1 MNNLFEKHVGD
12 RVYERQVWVRAVM
25 NQSVIR
31 LGVQRVYVEI
41 SSDVSTR
48 VWNCINNTPSVFTYI
63 FRHYNTKE
71 NNLKTS
77 VILEGTSQRY
87 SAPHSSLEDQ
97 IAYYARVSNPSSQ
110 MAGLNT
116 KRLIRYLILHKH
128 WSPFEQVTINCQVD
142 TTRDIAHQLVRH
154 RSAYF
159 QEFSQR
165 YASTETVGDLRE
177 TRLQDYKNRQNSI
190 KTDDETK
197 IGLFNQIQS
206 DVIDLCFGS
215 YDRLLKNDI
224 AKEQARAILPE
235 GLTWTRL
242 YMHGTVR
249 SWIHYIEL
257 RSRPE
262 TQREHR
268 DIAILAAKAIEPVFP
283 MIQEFVYD
291 EERERQ
297 KRFELYKELKQE
309 FELPD

>member
-1 MNNLFEKHVGD
+1 M
-12 RVYERQVWVRAVM
+12 
-25 NQSVIR
+25 
-31 LGVQRVYVEI
+31 
-41 SSDVSTR
+41 
-48 VWNCINNTPSVFTYI
+48 
-63 FRHYNTKE
+63 
-71 NNLKTS
+71 KTS

-110 MAGLNT
+110 ITGLKT
-116 KRLIRYLILHKH
+116 DRLIQYLIRHKH
-128 WSPFEQVTINCQVD
+128 WSPFEMVTINCQVN

-165 YASTETVGDLRE
+165 YAATETVGDLRE

-190 KTDDETK
+190 ETEDESK
-197 IGLFNQIQS
+197 IELFNKTQS
-206 DVIDLCFGS
+206 NVIDLCFTS
-215 YDRLLKNDI
+215 YDMLLKNDI

-262 TQREHR
+262 TQKEHR
-268 DIAILAAKAIEPVFP
+268 DIAVLAAQAIEPVFP

-297 KRFELYKELKQE
+297 KRFDMYQELKRE
-309 FELPD
+309 FELPE